1 MTAHQATNL
10 MNKIANQ
17 KVVLFHSGSNFAV
30 PTVIT
35 SPLFATVRIKKNT
48 HQILDGRIYK
58 SEEAMNRYRAS
69 RPASARCIKINL
81 RLPKG
86 MIDCELLD

>member
-1 MTAHQATNL
+1 
-10 MNKIANQ
+10 MNTVENK
-17 KVVLFHSGSNFAV
+17 KVTLFHSGYNFAV

-35 SPLFATVRIKKNT
+35 SPIFATVRIKKGT

-58 SEEAMNRYRAS
+58 SEESMNRYRAS
-69 RPASARCIKINL
+69 RPASARCIKINA

-86 MIDCELLD
+86 MIDCEILA